1 MFLYI
6 LLIME
11 IDYEII
17 ETSEK
22 DKLCN
27 HLFDELRNCIMTCSD
42 TSRKFSFDNTLLKSL
57 NTQDC
62 NDINQFSKNLKN
74 HSKILTIIPPELN
87 TLKNYFIKYS
97 VREKQLILDEDVESS
112 K

>member
-1 MFLYI
+1 
-6 LLIME
+6 ME

-74 HSKILTIIPPELN
+74 HSKILTTIPSELN
-87 TLKNYFIKYS
+87 TSKNYFIKYS
-97 VREKQLILDEDVESS
+97 VREKQLILDEDIESL